1 MPQIKPTE
9 PAYLAI
15 VSALKSKL
23 INQNSNTKE
32 IRLHLGPVVSALN
45 ADQIKYR
52 VKKAIEDEGIDGD
65 QGKKFYI
72 FLIYIYNEEQFYHL
86 EPIYCSTSAV
96 SA

>member
-23 INQNSNTKE
+23 INQKSNTKE
-32 IRLHLGPVVSALN
+32 IRLHLGTVISALN

-52 VKKAIEDEGIDGD
+52 VKKAIEDEGIDGA
-65 QGKKFYI
+65 QGKDISMYFSCI
-72 FLIYIYNEEQFYHL
+72 
-86 EPIYCSTSAV
+86 V
-96 SA
+96 SI